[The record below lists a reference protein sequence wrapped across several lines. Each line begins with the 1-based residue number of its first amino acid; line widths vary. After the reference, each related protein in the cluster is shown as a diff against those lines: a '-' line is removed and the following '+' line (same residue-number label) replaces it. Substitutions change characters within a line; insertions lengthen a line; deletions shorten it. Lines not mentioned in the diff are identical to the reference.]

1 MALSNSQYDAI
12 MREYGRQQIENHHKL
27 EERRQEIYARLPVV
41 RQLEAE
47 IAERSV
53 ACAKKLLEGDKSV
66 LDRLKEDLK
75 DLREQKS
82 LIIRAA
88 GYPDDYLEL
97 HYRCPDCRDTG
108 LIDGRKCHCFLQAQM
123 KLLHAQSN
131 LEDVLERENFNALSY
146 EYYDDTEILPQL
158 GITNAAYMRRVVAGC
173 REFVRDFDK
182 KHDNLLFTGSTGVGK
197 TFLTNCIAR
206 ELMDDFH
213 SVIYLTASDLFDV
226 FSRNKFD
233 YDNAE
238 DMKDMYRF
246 ILDCDLLIIDDLGTE
261 LANTFTISQLFS
273 CLNERILRRKSTI
286 ISTNLALDDI
296 KTIYSERIFSRISSH
311 YTMLRLT
318 GDDIRIQKKL
328 LNLGGTNDVTP

>member
-27 EERRQEIYARLPVV
+27 EERRKEIYARLPVV
-41 RQLEAE
+41 KQLEAE

-131 LEDVLERENFNALSY
+131 LEDVLERENFKALSY
-146 EYYDDTEILPQL
+146 EYYDDAEILPQL

-173 REFVRDFDK
+173 KEFVRVFDK

-261 LANTFTISQLFS
+261 LNNSFTSSQLFY
-273 CLNERILRRKSTI
+273 CINERMNMSRSTI
-286 ISTNLALDDI
+286 ISTNLTLARLRDSYTDRV
-296 KTIYSERIFSRISSH
+296 TSRIMSG
-311 YTMLRLT
+311 YRIIPLY
-318 GDDIRIQKKL
+318 GGDIRLLKK
-328 LNLGGTNDVTP
+328 

>member
-27 EERRQEIYARLPVV
+27 EERRKEIYARLPVV
-41 RQLEAE
+41 KQLEAE

-53 ACAKKLLEGDKSV
+53 ACAKKLLEGDKGV
-66 LDRLKEDLK
+66 LDRLKEDLR
-75 DLREQKS
+75 DLREQKA

-108 LIDGRKCHCFLQAQM
+108 LVDGRKCHCFLQAQM

-131 LEDVLERENFNALSY
+131 LEDVLERENFKALSY

-173 REFVRDFDK
+173 KAFVRDFDN

-261 LANTFTISQLFS
+261 LNNSFTSSQLFY
-273 CLNERILRRKSTI
+273 CINERMNMSRSTI
-286 ISTNLALDDI
+286 ISTNLTLARLRDSYTDRV
-296 KTIYSERIFSRISSH
+296 TSRIMSG
-311 YTMLRLT
+311 YRIIPLY
-318 GDDIRIQKKL
+318 GGDIRLLKK
-328 LNLGGTNDVTP
+328 

>member
-27 EERRQEIYARLPVV
+27 EERRKEIYARLPVV

-88 GYPDDYLEL
+88 GYSDDYLEL

-131 LEDVLERENFNALSY
+131 LEGVLERENFNALSY

-261 LANTFTISQLFS
+261 LNNSFTSSQLFY
-273 CLNERILRRKSTI
+273 CINERMNMSRSTI
-286 ISTNLALDDI
+286 ISTNLTLARLRDSYTDRV
-296 KTIYSERIFSRISSH
+296 TSRIMSG
-311 YTMLRLT
+311 YRIIPLY
-318 GDDIRIQKKL
+318 GGDIRLLKK
-328 LNLGGTNDVTP
+328 

>member
-27 EERRQEIYARLPVV
+27 EERRKEIYARLPVV

-66 LDRLKEDLK
+66 LDRLKEDLR
-75 DLREQKS
+75 DLREQKA

-131 LEDVLERENFNALSY
+131 LEDVLERENFKALSY

-197 TFLTNCIAR
+197 TSLTNCIAR

-261 LANTFTISQLFS
+261 LNNSFTSSQLFY
-273 CLNERILRRKSTI
+273 CINERMNMSRSTI
-286 ISTNLALDDI
+286 ISTNLTLARLRDSYTDRV
-296 KTIYSERIFSRISSH
+296 TSRIMSG
-311 YTMLRLT
+311 YRIIPLY
-318 GDDIRIQKKL
+318 GGDIRLLKK
-328 LNLGGTNDVTP
+328 

>member
-27 EERRQEIYARLPVV
+27 EERRKEIYARLPVV

-173 REFVRDFDK
+173 RDFDK

-261 LANTFTISQLFS
+261 LNNSFTSSQLFY
-273 CLNERILRRKSTI
+273 CINERMNMSRSTI
-286 ISTNLALDDI
+286 ISTNLTLARLRDSYTDRV
-296 KTIYSERIFSRISSH
+296 TSRIMSG
-311 YTMLRLT
+311 YRIIPLY
-318 GDDIRIQKKL
+318 GGDIRLLKK
-328 LNLGGTNDVTP
+328 

>member
-27 EERRQEIYARLPVV
+27 EERRKEIYARLPVV
-41 RQLEAE
+41 KQLEAE

-53 ACAKKLLEGDKSV
+53 ACAKKLLEGDKGV
-66 LDRLKEDLK
+66 LDRLKEDLR
-75 DLREQKS
+75 DLREQKA

-108 LIDGRKCHCFLQAQM
+108 LVDGRKCHCFLQAQM

-131 LEDVLERENFNALSY
+131 LEDVLERENFKALSY

-173 REFVRDFDK
+173 KEFVRVFDK

-261 LANTFTISQLFS
+261 LNNSFTSSRLFY
-273 CLNERILRRKSTI
+273 CINERMNMSRSTI
-286 ISTNLALDDI
+286 ISTNPTLARLRDSYTDRV
-296 KTIYSERIFSRISSH
+296 TSRIMSG
-311 YTMLRLT
+311 YRIIPLY
-318 GDDIRIQKKL
+318 GGDIRLLKK
-328 LNLGGTNDVTP
+328 

>member
-27 EERRQEIYARLPVV
+27 EERRKEIYARLPVV

-75 DLREQKS
+75 DLREQKA

-131 LEDVLERENFNALSY
+131 LEDVLERENFKALSY

-261 LANTFTISQLFS
+261 LNNSFTSQLFY
-273 CLNERILRRKSTI
+273 CINERMNMSRSTI
-286 ISTNLALDDI
+286 ISTNLTLARLRDSYTDRV
-296 KTIYSERIFSRISSH
+296 TSRIMSG
-311 YTMLRLT
+311 YRIIPLY
-318 GDDIRIQKKL
+318 GGDIRLLKK
-328 LNLGGTNDVTP
+328 

>member
-27 EERRQEIYARLPVV
+27 EERRKEIYARLPVV

-75 DLREQKS
+75 DLREQKA

-261 LANTFTISQLFS
+261 LNNSFTSSQLFY
-273 CLNERILRRKSTI
+273 CINERMNMSRSTI
-286 ISTNLALDDI
+286 ISTNLTLARLRDSYTDRV
-296 KTIYSERIFSRISSH
+296 TSRIMSG
-311 YTMLRLT
+311 YRIIPLY
-318 GDDIRIQKKL
+318 GGDIRLLKK
-328 LNLGGTNDVTP
+328 

>member
-27 EERRQEIYARLPVV
+27 EERRKEIYARLPVV
-41 RQLEAE
+41 KQLEAE

-88 GYPDDYLEL
+88 GYSDDYLEL

-261 LANTFTISQLFS
+261 LNNSFTSSQLFY
-273 CLNERILRRKSTI
+273 CINERMNMSRSTI
-286 ISTNLALDDI
+286 ISTNLTLARLRDSYTDRV
-296 KTIYSERIFSRISSH
+296 TSRIMSG
-311 YTMLRLT
+311 YRMIPLY
-318 GDDIRIQKKL
+318 GGDIRLLKK
-328 LNLGGTNDVTP
+328 

>member
-27 EERRQEIYARLPVV
+27 EERRKEIYARLPVV
-41 RQLEAE
+41 KQLEAE

-53 ACAKKLLEGDKSV
+53 ACAKKLLEGDKGV
-66 LDRLKEDLK
+66 LDRLKEDLR
-75 DLREQKS
+75 DLREQKA

-108 LIDGRKCHCFLQAQM
+108 LVDGRKCHCFLQAQM

-131 LEDVLERENFNALSY
+131 LEDVLERENFKALSY

-173 REFVRDFDK
+173 KEFVRVFDK

-226 FSRNKFD
+226 FSRNKFN

-261 LANTFTISQLFS
+261 LNNSFTSSRLFY
-273 CLNERILRRKSTI
+273 CINERMNMSRSTI
-286 ISTNLALDDI
+286 ISTNLTLARLRDSYTDRV
-296 KTIYSERIFSRISSH
+296 TSRIMSG
-311 YTMLRLT
+311 YRIIPLY
-318 GDDIRIQKKL
+318 GGDIRLLKK
-328 LNLGGTNDVTP
+328 

>member
-27 EERRQEIYARLPVV
+27 EERRKEIYARLPVV

-66 LDRLKEDLK
+66 LDRLKEDLR
-75 DLREQKS
+75 DLREQKA

-131 LEDVLERENFNALSY
+131 LEDVLERENFKALSY

-206 ELMDDFH
+206 E
-213 SVIYLTASDLFDV
+213 
-226 FSRNKFD
+226 
-233 YDNAE
+233 

-261 LANTFTISQLFS
+261 LNNSFTSSQLFY
-273 CLNERILRRKSTI
+273 CINERMNMSRSTI
-286 ISTNLALDDI
+286 ISTNLTLARLRDSYTDRV
-296 KTIYSERIFSRISSH
+296 TSRIMSG
-311 YTMLRLT
+311 YRIIPLY
-318 GDDIRIQKKL
+318 GGDIRLLKK
-328 LNLGGTNDVTP
+328 

>member
-27 EERRQEIYARLPVV
+27 EERRKEIYARLPVV

-66 LDRLKEDLK
+66 LDRLKEDLR
-75 DLREQKS
+75 DLREQKA

-97 HYRCPDCRDTG
+97 HYRCSDCRDTG

-131 LEDVLERENFNALSY
+131 LEDVLERENFKALSY

-261 LANTFTISQLFS
+261 LNNSFTSSQLFY
-273 CLNERILRRKSTI
+273 CINERMNMSRSTI
-286 ISTNLALDDI
+286 ISTNLTLARLRDSYTDRV
-296 KTIYSERIFSRISSH
+296 TSRIMSG
-311 YTMLRLT
+311 YRIIPLY
-318 GDDIRIQKKL
+318 GGDIRLLKK
-328 LNLGGTNDVTP
+328 

>member
-27 EERRQEIYARLPVV
+27 EERRKEIYARLPVV
-41 RQLEAE
+41 KQLEAE

-53 ACAKKLLEGDKSV
+53 ACAKKLLEGDKGV
-66 LDRLKEDLK
+66 LDRLKEDLR
-75 DLREQKS
+75 DLREQKA

-131 LEDVLERENFNALSY
+131 LEDVLERENFKALSY

-261 LANTFTISQLFS
+261 LNNSFTSSQLFY
-273 CLNERILRRKSTI
+273 CINERMNMSRSTI
-286 ISTNLALDDI
+286 ISTNLTLARLRDSYTDRV
-296 KTIYSERIFSRISSH
+296 TSRIMSG
-311 YTMLRLT
+311 YKIIPLY
-318 GDDIRIQKKL
+318 GGDIRLLKK
-328 LNLGGTNDVTP
+328 

>member
-27 EERRQEIYARLPVV
+27 EERRKEIYARLPVV

-53 ACAKKLLEGDKSV
+53 ACAKKLLEGDKGV
-66 LDRLKEDLK
+66 LDRLKEDLR
-75 DLREQKS
+75 DLREQKA

-108 LIDGRKCHCFLQAQM
+108 LVDGRKCHCFLQAQM

-131 LEDVLERENFNALSY
+131 LEDVLERENFKALSY

-173 REFVRDFDK
+173 KEFVRVFDK

-261 LANTFTISQLFS
+261 LNNSFTSSRLFY
-273 CLNERILRRKSTI
+273 CINERMNMSRSTI
-286 ISTNLALDDI
+286 ISTNLTLARLRDSYTDRV
-296 KTIYSERIFSRISSH
+296 TSRIMSG
-311 YTMLRLT
+311 YKIIPLY
-318 GDDIRIQKKL
+318 GGDIRLLKK
-328 LNLGGTNDVTP
+328 

>member
-27 EERRQEIYARLPVV
+27 EERRKEIYARLPVV

-66 LDRLKEDLK
+66 LDRLKEDLR
-75 DLREQKS
+75 DLREQKA

-131 LEDVLERENFNALSY
+131 LEDVLERENFKALSY

-206 ELMDDFH
+206 VLMDDFH

-261 LANTFTISQLFS
+261 LNNSFTSSQLFY
-273 CLNERILRRKSTI
+273 CINERMNMSRSTI
-286 ISTNLALDDI
+286 ISTNLTLARLRDSYTDRV
-296 KTIYSERIFSRISSH
+296 TSRIMSG
-311 YTMLRLT
+311 YRIIPLY
-318 GDDIRIQKKL
+318 GGDIRLLKK
-328 LNLGGTNDVTP
+328 

>member
-261 LANTFTISQLFS
+261 LNNSFTSSQLFY
-273 CLNERILRRKSTI
+273 CINERMNMSRSTVT
-286 ISTNLALDDI
+286 STNLTLARLRDSYTDRV
-296 KTIYSERIFSRISSH
+296 TSRIMSG
-311 YTMLRLT
+311 YRIIPLY
-318 GDDIRIQKKL
+318 GGDIRLLKK
-328 LNLGGTNDVTP
+328 

>member
-53 ACAKKLLEGDKSV
+53 ACAKKLLEGDKGV
-66 LDRLKEDLK
+66 LDRLKEDLR
-75 DLREQKS
+75 DLREQKA

-146 EYYDDTEILPQL
+146 EYYDDTEILSQL

-261 LANTFTISQLFS
+261 LNNSFTSSQLFY
-273 CLNERILRRKSTI
+273 CINERMNMSRSTI
-286 ISTNLALDDI
+286 ISTNLTLARLRDSYTDRV
-296 KTIYSERIFSRISSH
+296 TSRIMSG
-311 YTMLRLT
+311 YRIIPLY
-318 GDDIRIQKKL
+318 GGDIRLLKK
-328 LNLGGTNDVTP
+328 

>member
-27 EERRQEIYARLPVV
+27 EERRKEIYARLPVV

-66 LDRLKEDLK
+66 LDRLKEDLR
-75 DLREQKS
+75 DLREQKA

-108 LIDGRKCHCFLQAQM
+108 LIDGRKCHCFLQAQI

-131 LEDVLERENFNALSY
+131 LEDVLERENFKALSY

-261 LANTFTISQLFS
+261 LNNSFTSSQLFY
-273 CLNERILRRKSTI
+273 CINERMNMSRSTI
-286 ISTNLALDDI
+286 ISTNLTLARLRDSYTDRV
-296 KTIYSERIFSRISSH
+296 TSRIMSG
-311 YTMLRLT
+311 YRIIPLY
-318 GDDIRIQKKL
+318 GGDIRLLKK
-328 LNLGGTNDVTP
+328 

>member
-27 EERRQEIYARLPVV
+27 EERRKEIYARLPVV

-66 LDRLKEDLK
+66 LDRLKEDLR
-75 DLREQKS
+75 DLREQKA

-131 LEDVLERENFNALSY
+131 LEDVLERENFKALSY

-213 SVIYLTASDLFDV
+213 SVIYLTASVVFDV

-261 LANTFTISQLFS
+261 LNNSFTSSQLFY
-273 CLNERILRRKSTI
+273 CINERMNMSRSTI
-286 ISTNLALDDI
+286 ISTNLTLARLRDSYTDRV
-296 KTIYSERIFSRISSH
+296 TSRIMSG
-311 YTMLRLT
+311 YRIIPLY
-318 GDDIRIQKKL
+318 GGDIRLLKK
-328 LNLGGTNDVTP
+328 

>member
-53 ACAKKLLEGDKSV
+53 ACAKKLLEGDKGV
-66 LDRLKEDLK
+66 LDRLKEDLR
-75 DLREQKS
+75 DLREQKA

-131 LEDVLERENFNALSY
+131 LEDVLERENFKALSY

-173 REFVRDFDK
+173 KEFVRVFDK

-261 LANTFTISQLFS
+261 LNNSFTSSRLFY
-273 CLNERILRRKSTI
+273 CINERMNMSRSTI
-286 ISTNLALDDI
+286 ISTNLTLARLRDSYTDRV
-296 KTIYSERIFSRISSH
+296 TSRIMSG
-311 YTMLRLT
+311 YRIIPLY
-318 GDDIRIQKKL
+318 GGDIRLLKK
-328 LNLGGTNDVTP
+328 

>member
-27 EERRQEIYARLPVV
+27 EERRKEIYARLPVV

-75 DLREQKS
+75 DLREQKA

-131 LEDVLERENFNALSY
+131 LEDVLERENFKALSY

-261 LANTFTISQLFS
+261 LNNSFTSSQLFY
-273 CLNERILRRKSTI
+273 CINERMNMSRSTI
-286 ISTNLALDDI
+286 ISTNLTLARLRDSYTDRV
-296 KTIYSERIFSRISSH
+296 TSRIMSG
-311 YTMLRLT
+311 YKIIPLY
-318 GDDIRIQKKL
+318 GGDIRLLKK
-328 LNLGGTNDVTP
+328 

>member
-27 EERRQEIYARLPVV
+27 EERRKEIYARLPVV
-41 RQLEAE
+41 KQLEAE

-53 ACAKKLLEGDKSV
+53 ACAKKLLEGDKGV
-66 LDRLKEDLK
+66 LDRLKEDLR
-75 DLREQKS
+75 DLREQKA

-108 LIDGRKCHCFLQAQM
+108 LVDGRKCHCFLQAQM

-131 LEDVLERENFNALSY
+131 LEDVLERENFKALSY
-146 EYYDDTEILPQL
+146 QYYDDTEILPQL

-173 REFVRDFDK
+173 KEFVRDFDK

-261 LANTFTISQLFS
+261 LNNSFTSSQLFY
-273 CLNERILRRKSTI
+273 CINERMNMSRSTI
-286 ISTNLALDDI
+286 ISTNLTLARLRDSYTDRV
-296 KTIYSERIFSRISSH
+296 TSRIMSG
-311 YTMLRLT
+311 YRIIPLY
-318 GDDIRIQKKL
+318 GGDIRLLKK
-328 LNLGGTNDVTP
+328 

>member
-27 EERRQEIYARLPVV
+27 EERRKEIYARLPVV

-158 GITNAAYMRRVVAGC
+158 GITNTAYMRRVVAGC

-261 LANTFTISQLFS
+261 LNNSFTSSQLFY
-273 CLNERILRRKSTI
+273 CINERMNMSRSTI
-286 ISTNLALDDI
+286 ISTNLTLARLRDSYTDRV
-296 KTIYSERIFSRISSH
+296 TSRIMSG
-311 YTMLRLT
+311 YRIIPLY
-318 GDDIRIQKKL
+318 GGDIRLLKK
-328 LNLGGTNDVTP
+328 

>member
-27 EERRQEIYARLPVV
+27 EERRKEIYARLPVV

-47 IAERSV
+47 SAERSV

-66 LDRLKEDLK
+66 LDRLKEDLR
-75 DLREQKS
+75 DLREQKA

-131 LEDVLERENFNALSY
+131 LEDVLERENFKALSY

-261 LANTFTISQLFS
+261 LNNSFTSSQLFY
-273 CLNERILRRKSTI
+273 CINERMNMSRSTI
-286 ISTNLALDDI
+286 ISTNLTLARLRDSYTDRV
-296 KTIYSERIFSRISSH
+296 TSRIMSG
-311 YTMLRLT
+311 YRIIPLY
-318 GDDIRIQKKL
+318 GGDIRLLKK
-328 LNLGGTNDVTP
+328 

>member
-12 MREYGRQQIENHHKL
+12 MMEYGRQQIENHHKL
-27 EERRQEIYARLPVV
+27 VERRKEIYARLPVV

-75 DLREQKS
+75 DLREQKA

-131 LEDVLERENFNALSY
+131 LEDVLERENFKALSY

-261 LANTFTISQLFS
+261 LNNSFTSSQLFY
-273 CLNERILRRKSTI
+273 CINERMNMSRSTI
-286 ISTNLALDDI
+286 ISTNLTLARLRDSYTDRV
-296 KTIYSERIFSRISSH
+296 TSRIMSG
-311 YTMLRLT
+311 YRIIPLY
-318 GDDIRIQKKL
+318 GGDIRLLKK
-328 LNLGGTNDVTP
+328 